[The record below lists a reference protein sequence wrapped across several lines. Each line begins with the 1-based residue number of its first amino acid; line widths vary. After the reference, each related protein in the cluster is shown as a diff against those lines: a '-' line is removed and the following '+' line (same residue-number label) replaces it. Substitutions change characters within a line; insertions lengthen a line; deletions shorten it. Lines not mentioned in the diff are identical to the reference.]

1 MSQTTNFR
9 IKRQYSLIPHS
20 PDRVELRSGVWNP
33 VSFTLTDEATSG
45 HLFKV
50 LSRLDGSRTP
60 TELAKQAGIPR
71 AEVEALLDHLG
82 DLGVIESAPTTA
94 LDHYLDT
101 IVPWRANDQTQNN
114 RPVILMGDPDITQEI
129 ERYLKDGLQGT
140 DLLVPNESDPAW
152 LTLAENDTS
161 WLMDSIEFQERMSL
175 FEQWRDKLLVVAM
188 KSVNPSQLRVL
199 NRICMQ
205 LRTPWIHAVID
216 GPFLFIGPIIVP
228 HRSACYECLETRV
241 MMNLREHASYQRYKQ
256 IIAEGQV
263 KNGQLSVL
271 PVILGL
277 LAAHTALETLNFA
290 LTGSSFTI
298 NKVLAIYLPTMEF
311 TFNEVL
317 RNPSC
322 TACSSSSERDDKEL
336 YFDMGAFIEE

>member
-9 IKRQYSLIPHS
+9 IKRQYSIIPHS
-20 PDRVELRSGVWNP
+20 PDRVELRYGVWNP
-33 VSFTLTDEATSG
+33 VSFTLADESESG
-45 HLFKV
+45 HLFNV
-50 LSRLDGSRTP
+50 LSRLDGSLAA
-60 TELAKQAGIPR
+60 TELAKEAGIPL

-82 DLGVIESAPTTA
+82 DLGVIESGPTTA

-101 IVPWRANDQTQNN
+101 VVLWRVDDQPQTN
-114 RPVILMGDPDITQEI
+114 RPIILMGDGDVTEEI
-129 ERYLKDGLQGT
+129 QRYLKDSLQGT
-140 DLLVPNESDPAW
+140 DLSVSNGNDSAW
-152 LTLAENDTS
+152 LALAENDTS
-161 WLMDSIEFQERMSL
+161 WLMDGVEFQERMSF

-188 KSVNPSQLRVL
+188 KSINPGQLRVL

-205 LRTPWIHAVID
+205 LGTPWIHAVMD

-228 HRSACYECLETRV
+228 HRSACYECFETRV

-256 IIAEGQV
+256 IIVEGHV
-263 KNGQLSVL
+263 KIGQQPVL
-271 PVILGL
+271 PAILGL
-277 LAAHTALETLNFA
+277 LATHTALETLNFA
-290 LTGSSFTI
+290 VTGSSFTI

-322 TACSSSSERDDKEL
+322 TVCSPSSERDDKEL
-336 YFDMGAFIEE
+336 YFDMGAFIEG